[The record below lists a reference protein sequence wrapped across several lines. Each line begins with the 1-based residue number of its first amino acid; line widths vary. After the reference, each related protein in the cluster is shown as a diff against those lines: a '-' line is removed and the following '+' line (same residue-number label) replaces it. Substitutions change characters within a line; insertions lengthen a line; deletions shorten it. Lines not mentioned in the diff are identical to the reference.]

1 MWKMK
6 SVEKEVEENKT
17 EIAGKYKQGG
27 KITKKETN
35 NVVHTL
41 VPGWFVCTRK
51 QRGAQRVF

>member
-1 MWKMK
+1 MK